1 MNNGAQNLIR
11 TLVAGG
17 VDVCF
22 TNPGTS
28 EMHFVA
34 ALDQVEGMRAVLCL
48 FEGVCTGAAD
58 GYARMRGKPA
68 STLLHLGPGLG
79 NGIANLHNARR
90 AQSPIVNI
98 IGEHATYHI
107 ELDAPLTTDIEG
119 IASHVSKWVR
129 TTMSPDDISQ
139 DTADAICAAKTA
151 PGQIATLI
159 LPGDSSWNP
168 TPVSVIQPKS
178 PPAPTFDMRLVD
190 EAAEIIRR
198 GEPTLLLMAGK
209 AVLGEGAKWASRIAQ
224 VSQVELMSNRPT
236 ARRQLGAGRPI
247 IPALAYPVEPSLKQL
262 SKFKHIIL
270 VGTAQPVAF
279 FAYPHKPGKLAP
291 EGCELHTLAMPHED
305 IVGALAALADGLG
318 ASEKTPLHAQYQN
331 DPPPLPTGALT
342 IPSVWQSVA
351 AQLPAQAIIVNE
363 SITSGQGAVQYL
375 SHVPQYDM
383 LHGTG
388 GAIGHGLPQS
398 VGAAVACP
406 DRKVINMQADGS
418 AMYTISALWT
428 FARENLDIVS
438 VIWNNRAYKILQG
451 ELDNVGA
458 AVHGAKADSIL
469 NLDHPQI
476 DFVKIAEGM
485 GVEASRA
492 DSAESF
498 NEQFAA
504 ALAKKGP
511 HLIELLV

>member
-1 MNNGAQNLIR
+1 MRNGAQNLIR

-58 GYARMRGKPA
+58 AYGRMTGKPA
-68 STLLHLGPGLG
+68 STLLHLGPGMG
-79 NGIANLHNARR
+79 NGFANLHNARR
-90 AQSPIVNI
+90 AQSPMVNI

-119 IASHVSKWVR
+119 IADHVSKWVR
-129 TTMSPDDISQ
+129 TTLSPDAISR
-139 DTADAICAAKTA
+139 DTAEAITAALTD

-168 TPVSVIQPKS
+168 TEAALTMPQAPPK
-178 PPAPTFDMRLVD
+178 PTFSTDAV
-190 EAAEIIRR
+190 EHAASIIRR
-198 GEPTLLLMAGK
+198 GEPTLLLMSGK
-209 AVLGEGAKWASRIAQ
+209 AVLDEGAEWASRIAA
-224 VSQVELMSNRPT
+224 VSDVQLMSNRPT
-236 ARRQLGAGRPI
+236 ARRQLGVGRPI
-247 IPALAYPVEPSLKQL
+247 IKALAYPVDQSLNQL
-262 SKFKHIIL
+262 KEFKHIIL

-279 FAYPHKPGKLAP
+279 FAYPNKPGKLAP
-291 EGCELHTLAMPHED
+291 DGCELHALASPDED
-305 IVGALAALADGLG
+305 VVGALAALANELG
-318 ASEKTPLHAQYQN
+318 ASAETGLHAQYQLA
-331 DPPPLPTGALT
+331 PPPLPTGELT

-351 AQLPAQAIIVNE
+351 AQLPDQAIIVNE
-363 SITSGQGAVQYL
+363 SLTSGRGSAKYL
-375 SHVPQYDM
+375 SNVPQHDM
-383 LHGTG
+383 LYGTG

-398 VGAAVACP
+398 IGAAVACP
-406 DRKVINMQADGS
+406 DRQVINMQADGS

-451 ELDNVGA
+451 ELKNVGA
-458 AVHGAKADSIL
+458 VRHGTKADSIL
-469 NLDHPQI
+469 NLDNPQL
-476 DFVKIAEGM
+476 DFVQMAQGM

-492 DSAESF
+492 DSAETF
-498 NEQFAA
+498 NDQLAA

-511 HLIELLV
+511 HLIEVLV